1 MTGFLQKRTP
11 DKDIWIWYILEDKGD
26 KEMKRDGIAGVL
38 LAAGIIMFC
47 VLCFLFP
54 YLNPVYD
61 NQEGVVFYGI
71 VENLDMNGSRRQV
84 VNIPGRGQTEVP
96 ETEKITSRT
105 LTEDFEELENGDLIK
120 LVFPEDVS
128 IMETWPAQFSEPA
141 DHIEVIARGPFA
153 LKQENGMCFLAFP
166 EKMIAG
172 TGADSLRPGIMLD
185 FCRNGHGETS
195 GEERFALLEIEG
207 VNQEQNQIW
216 VKLDIEQAKA
226 FLEGYEA
233 GVSCY
238 VSERQDLSS
247 TQKED
252 PVNVIQYAM
261 DGNGRDLKAGDF
273 VDGAVWDGIYTV
285 RARSV
290 SKNGKSVYVPV
301 LDRTEILFSEDCL
314 FVMEEPGDSGL
325 YSVMSFE
332 EFADLAEEKT
342 DHEQTALFYAK
353 FQDGEITEVFFPD

>member
-1 MTGFLQKRTP
+1 M
-11 DKDIWIWYILEDKGD
+11 
-26 KEMKRDGIAGVL
+26 
-38 LAAGIIMFC
+38 
-47 VLCFLFP
+47 
-54 YLNPVYD
+54 
-61 NQEGVVFYGI
+61 
-71 VENLDMNGSRRQV
+71 
-84 VNIPGRGQTEVP
+84 
-96 ETEKITSRT
+96 
-105 LTEDFEELENGDLIK
+105 
-120 LVFPEDVS
+120 
-128 IMETWPAQFSEPA
+128 
-141 DHIEVIARGPFA
+141 
-153 LKQENGMCFLAFP
+153 
-166 EKMIAG
+166 
-172 TGADSLRPGIMLD
+172 
-185 FCRNGHGETS
+185 
-195 GEERFALLEIEG
+195 
-207 VNQEQNQIW
+207 
-216 VKLDIEQAKA
+216 KLDIEQAKA
-226 FLEGYEA
+226 FLEGYES
-233 GVSCY
+233 GVSCC

-290 SKNGKSVYVPV
+290 SKNGKSVSVPV